1 LEEYKRQNDGTTK
14 IPNANGDGFINV
26 GDYIDENGNSVGS
39 DFSRAAPDESKVD
52 QKRFNWLEYYKI
64 KFKADWFTKIYG
76 KLVLRTLSEFGYL
89 GAYKQERGIVPFE
102 RFFVGGDG
110 LANFAQDGREIV
122 QLRGYPNNS
131 LSSNDGGPIYNK
143 FSLEMRFPVTL
154 KAAASIYILG
164 FVEGGNAYESFTTY
178 NPFQLKRSAGAG
190 LRIFMP
196 AFGLLGI
203 DFGYGFDPLS
213 GQTNPN
219 GLETHFIIGQQ
230 F

>member
-1 LEEYKRQNDGTTK
+1 
-14 IPNANGDGFINV
+14 
-26 GDYIDENGNSVGS
+26 
-39 DFSRAAPDESKVD
+39 
-52 QKRFNWLEYYKI
+52 
-64 KFKADWFTKIYG
+64 
-76 KLVLRTLSEFGYL
+76 
-89 GAYKQERGIVPFE
+89 
-102 RFFVGGDG
+102 
-110 LANFAQDGREIV
+110 
-122 QLRGYPNNS
+122 
-131 LSSNDGGPIYNK
+131 
-143 FSLEMRFPVTL
+143 MRFPVTL